1 MIKKLLFYIG
11 ICILLVSC
19 AQEKIN
25 DKFLDQVESLMDS
38 YPDSALTLL
47 RQIDSPRKLHEQQRA
62 DYALLLTQALD
73 KTYLDSLQ
81 SDSLISK
88 AAEYYKGKGN
98 NVKAGKAYYYYGKM
112 MVLKK
117 RLSEAMQ
124 AYLEALHFLE
134 GSEEYKMLGLVWEHI
149 GYLNSTQG
157 MYPSSIENYKKSIE
171 CYDLAGADR
180 GALYGHRNIARG
192 YFALH
197 NADSARWYANRGLM
211 LSDTVSN
218 MKSSFLQLLGLI
230 ATDEKQYSQ
239 AIDYFLSAIRASHNM
254 NDKYRCYLSLG
265 RTYIETGQSGKARK
279 CFDFCRN
286 ATNAFV
292 SSGAYSC
299 LSDISKEERDYQKAF
314 EYKEKSDSILEI
326 VRNAELQRQLLDLQ
340 SKYENEKLVMENK
353 QVKLEKAS
361 QTYFYLFLLMVV
373 VVASVAI
380 VVGIRRF
387 YKKQILRDIEIIRN
401 NAQKIEKYACRITD
415 LENAGMQEHEAKKE
429 EIGKLNRK
437 ILLLTTEN
445 KQLRESSSNDALCLL
460 ESLKQ
465 GNLIIE
471 NMTDSERQC
480 ILDFLDLIHADFI
493 TRLKKDFKLTKNEL
507 LLAALLKV
515 GFSNKQLMV
524 VFDCEQKSIY
534 KNRQRLKQSLGL
546 GKNDSLEQMVMMY

>member
-1 MIKKLLFYIG
+1 M
-11 ICILLVSC
+11 
-19 AQEKIN
+19 
-25 DKFLDQVESLMDS
+25 
-38 YPDSALTLL
+38 
-47 RQIDSPRKLHEQQRA
+47 
-62 DYALLLTQALD
+62 
-73 KTYLDSLQ
+73 
-81 SDSLISK
+81 
-88 AAEYYKGKGN
+88 
-98 NVKAGKAYYYYGKM
+98 
-112 MVLKK
+112 
-117 RLSEAMQ
+117 
-124 AYLEALHFLE
+124 
-134 GSEEYKMLGLVWEHI
+134 
-149 GYLNSTQG
+149 
-157 MYPSSIENYKKSIE
+157 
-171 CYDLAGADR
+171 
-180 GALYGHRNIARG
+180 
-192 YFALH
+192 
-197 NADSARWYANRGLM
+197 
-211 LSDTVSN
+211 
-218 MKSSFLQLLGLI
+218 
-230 ATDEKQYSQ
+230 
-239 AIDYFLSAIRASHNM
+239 
-254 NDKYRCYLSLG
+254 
-265 RTYIETGQSGKARK
+265 
-279 CFDFCRN
+279 
-286 ATNAFV
+286 
-292 SSGAYSC
+292 
-299 LSDISKEERDYQKAF
+299 SDISKEERDYQKAF

-480 ILDFLDLIHADFI
+480 ILYFLDLIHADFI